1 MALGLINILVPMS
14 KVSGRFFFGLPDA
27 FIEATRLGAI
37 VDRTNFVAAAYVL
50 FTIEMGIDD
59 AIAFF
64 VSNWTDK
71 EIDHS
76 VCFVVCR
83 RAVESEFA
91 NIALLDGAGAAG
103 WSNVLDLLA
112 GAELVGHEESS
123 SSGKRSATGSSRPP
137 GGREGGI

>member
-64 VSNWTDK
+64 VS
-71 EIDHS
+71 IQ
-76 VCFVVCR
+76 VAFIFPVIIAPAMVVLAKVFGSKKKR
-83 RAVESEFA
+83 RE
-91 NIALLDGAGAAG
+91 NTNL
-103 WSNVLDLLA
+103 
-112 GAELVGHEESS
+112 
-123 SSGKRSATGSSRPP
+123 
-137 GGREGGI
+137 